1 MERVEPACPS
11 NHNLDKDTCSC
22 VKIQPKRKTVKKK
35 LKLVQPK
42 KAVTEKK
49 KRCPKGFT
57 RNKKTGVCDPKG
69 SKKPAAPVKRQ
80 SIRLKRKKSSKKEPK
95 KRTRKVAK
103 KKEPAKKEPKKQT
116 QKVAIKQ
123 AIPFTHNINYLV
135 GLGEPFPWP
144 AEKRCPKGSVRDRQE
159 PKQCVPKSY
168 VNELRWQR
176 AIQRGPAKT
185 RKKKAAPKNDKM
197 VVIKDVTPPDDRAL
211 SRAIKTLVEDKGI
224 QTKGNKDLVEKS
236 IPKIRA
242 ELARQKS
249 FSPSINKKLVNMKE
263 SAQAYN
269 IFGCGLKEAIQ
280 RKTVTR
286 KRGGGGRTLKV
297 RVGTKKNGQPDC
309 VTRKSQ
315 KAVDLLLQN
324 LQASS
329 TFDCKNVIAPVQVKS
344 NCWFNTMFVT
354 FFISDKGRKFFRF
367 FRQLMIEGQQA
378 NGKAISPP
386 RLADAFFMLNGCIEA
401 SYNQTKDNTVKDIA
415 MAMDTNNVIT
425 AVVRAIPKTVRNR
438 RQLDAITGVGVA
450 NNPLAYYQDII
461 YYLGTNVMRLEKVRT
476 VDKYRDIITDKPS
489 ARPSNPPDVYAFVF
503 HDDNTGRGGTMRPG
517 ESGEVKDKP
526 QDFKIGGSTYVLD
539 AAVIRDTK
547 TRHFCSVL
555 TCNGSQ
561 FGYDGASFSRM
572 SKFNWKH
579 LINTNEQ
586 WTFEGSDWNN
596 VRGDPIWW
604 NFRNGYQILFYYRT
618 S

>member
-11 NHNLDKDTCSC
+11 NHNLDKETCSC
-22 VKIQPKRKTVKKK
+22 VKIPSQRKTVKKKK

-42 KAVTEKK
+42 KTVTEKK

-57 RNKKTGVCDPKG
+57 RNKKTGECDPKS
-69 SKKPAAPVKRQ
+69 SKKSAQKKEPVKRQ
-80 SIRLKRKKSSKKEPK
+80 SKKKKKLSKKPK
-95 KRTRKVAK
+95 KQTRKVATK
-103 KKEPAKKEPKKQT
+103 KDAQPAD
-116 QKVAIKQ
+116 ID
-123 AIPFTHNINYLV
+123 HLV
-135 GLGEPFPWP
+135 GLGLPFPWP
-144 AEKRCPKGSVRDRQE
+144 AKERCPKGSIRDRQE

-176 AIQRGPAKT
+176 AFKRVPAKT
-185 RKKKAAPKNDKM
+185 RKKKGAPKNNKKI
-197 VVIKDVTPPDDRAL
+197 VIKDVTPPDDRVL
-211 SRAIKTLVEDKGI
+211 SRAIKTLVEDKEI
-224 QTKGNKDLVEKS
+224 QTKGKKNMVGKS

-249 FSPSINKKLVNMKE
+249 FSPSINKKLVDMKE

-269 IFGCGLKEAIQ
+269 IFGCGFKDAIQ

-286 KRGGGGRTLKV
+286 KRGGGGSTLKV
-297 RVGTKKNGQPDC
+297 RIGTKKNGDPDC
-309 VTRKSQ
+309 ATRKNK

-367 FRQLMIEGQQA
+367 FRQLMIEGKQA
-378 NGKAISPP
+378 NGKAISPA

-425 AVVRAIPKTVRNR
+425 AVVRAIPKTVRDR
-438 RQLDAITGVGVA
+438 RQLGAIKGVGVS

-461 YYLGTNVMRLEKVRT
+461 YYLGANVMRLEKVRT

-503 HDDNTGRGGTMRPG
+503 HDDNTGRGGTVRPG

-526 QDFKIGGSTYVLD
+526 EDFRIGNSTYVLD
-539 AAVIRDTK
+539 SAVVRDTK

-555 TCNGSQ
+555 TCNGAQ
-561 FGYDGASFSRM
+561 FGYDGASLSRM

>member
-22 VKIQPKRKTVKKK
+22 VKIPPKRKTVKKK

-57 RNKKTGVCDPKG
+57 RNKTTGECDPKG
-69 SKKPAAPVKRQ
+69 SKKPAAPKKVAQPVKR
-80 SIRLKRKKSSKKEPK
+80 L
-95 KRTRKVAK
+95 K
-103 KKEPAKKEPKKQT
+103 KKPAKKEPKKKT
-116 QKVAIKQ
+116 RKVATK
-123 AIPFTHNINYLV
+123 IPFTRNTNDLV
-135 GLGEPFPWP
+135 GLGLPFPWP
-144 AEKRCPKGSVRDRQE
+144 AKKKCPKGSVRDRQE
-159 PKQCVPKSY
+159 PNQCVPKSY

-176 AIQRGPAKT
+176 AIKRGPAKT
-185 RKKKAAPKNDKM
+185 RKKKAAPKNDKQK

-211 SRAIKTLVEDKGI
+211 SRAIKTLVEDKDI

-297 RVGTKKNGQPDC
+297 RIGTKKNGQPDC
-309 VTRKSQ
+309 ATRKNQ
-315 KAVDLLLQN
+315 KAIDLLLRN
-324 LQASS
+324 LRASS

-367 FRQLMIEGQQA
+367 FRQLMIEGKQA

-425 AVVRAIPKTVRNR
+425 AVVRAIPKTVRVR
-438 RQLDAITGVGVA
+438 RQLDAIKGVGVA

-461 YYLGTNVMRLEKVRT
+461 YYLGANVMRLVKVRT
-476 VDKYRDIITDKPS
+476 VDEYRDIITDKPS

-503 HDDNTGRGGTMRPG
+503 HDDNTGRGSTVRPG

-526 QDFKIGGSTYVLD
+526 EDFRIGNNTYVLD
-539 AAVIRDTK
+539 SAVVRDTK

-555 TCNGSQ
+555 TCNGAQ

-579 LINTNEQ
+579 LINTNKQ